1 MPEAAKDVY
10 LSHVTSLLT
19 AFRNSISTRIAAN
32 PPPPLIIHSIVP
44 FGLNQ
49 NAFAAPHS
57 KTTHWV
63 ATMFPDGRLP
73 TNLPLSLASLE
84 ARSDFGVPSALKIKE
99 GEGVWPNGNEILV
112 HRLRPSA
119 MQDSDLPAYLRA
131 RDIRHII
138 ICGLTTA
145 GTVLGT
151 ARQASDND
159 YHVILP
165 DEANWDDEEE
175 VHRFLFD
182 RGK

>member
-1 MPEAAKDVY
+1 MPEAAKAAY
-10 LSHVTSLLT
+10 LAEVNSLLAT
-19 AFRNSISTRIAAN
+19 FRTSIAARTAAGL
-32 PPPPLIIHSIVP
+32 PPPLIIHSIVP

-49 NAFAAPHS
+49 NAFASPNS

-63 ATMFPDGRLP
+63 AGMFPGKKLP
-73 TNLPLSLASLE
+73 TNMPPQMASLE
-84 ARSDFGVPSALKIKE
+84 VRSDFGVPSAVKPE
-99 GEGVWPNGNEILV
+99 GTAWPSENEILV

-119 MQDSDLPAYLRA
+119 LQDSDLPAYLRA
-131 RDIRHII
+131 RDIKHIV

-151 ARQASDND
+151 ARQAADND

-182 RGK
+182 RGA